1 MKRIVCVYLSDWPI
15 QRLVAKQPE
24 LRRQRVV
31 LYTQDARGQ
40 RVSAISP
47 AARRDRVRV
56 GMPLSEAK
64 SILRDVSWEPEPRG
78 EGVSPRF
85 SPKTTQIGDRPRRF
99 PVYFMPHDR
108 TADRTALVQLALSCE
123 SLAPR
128 VGLEPDEPPECL
140 FLDVAGVAHLFGGEA
155 GLLAQI
161 QRHFQQ
167 RGYTACA
174 VLADTIGA
182 AWGQAKFG
190 GGRIEFSHLPV
201 GALRLAP
208 TIVETLRQLG
218 VERVSQVQR
227 LPRAD
232 LSSRFGDEIHRRLD
246 QASGARDE
254 VLDWVPPPVEFYT
267 QRFLDFP
274 TTDATTIQFIL
285 SQLVEQL
292 CQQMRARQRG
302 GLQWEC
308 RLYSPDQA
316 PQRIDVSLF
325 QPAAEVRHVMPLVR
339 MQMEQQELTNTPGK
353 SSRVRQVFDGAFAVH
368 HVSLSVTQSVVL
380 IDRQRQLFDENP
392 RLDKQE
398 LSHLINRLSA
408 RLGAD
413 RVVGARVVAEAQPEL
428 ACRLEPLVGQ
438 ATARH
443 KGRAV
448 IRNGSPLQRPLRL
461 HSPLAIDVIS
471 SGGDDSPTQVL
482 LDGER
487 CGVAGCWGPER
498 IETGWWRG
506 PSVRRDYWRVELDD
520 GRWLWLF
527 CDLRSREWFCQGEF

>member
-1 MKRIVCVYLSDWPI
+1 M
-15 QRLVAKQPE
+15 
-24 LRRQRVV
+24 
-31 LYTQDARGQ
+31 LYTQDSRGQ
-40 RVSAISP
+40 RLSAVSP

-64 SILRDVSWEPEPRG
+64 SILRDVTREPEPRG
-78 EGVSPRF
+78 EGVSPRS

-99 PVYFMPHDR
+99 SVYFMPHDR
-108 TADRTALVQLALSCE
+108 TADREALVQLAFSCE

-128 VGLEPDEPPECL
+128 VGLEPGEQPECL
-140 FLDVAGVAHLFGGEA
+140 FLDVTGVAHLFGGEA
-155 GLLAQI
+155 GLIAQI

-167 RGYTACA
+167 RGYTACT

-190 GGRIEFSHLPV
+190 GGQIEFAQLPIE
-201 GALRLAP
+201 ALRLAP
-208 TIVETLRQLG
+208 RIAETLRQLG
-218 VERVSQVQR
+218 VERVSQVQQ

-232 LSSRFGDEIHRRLD
+232 LLARFGDEIHRRLD

-254 VLDWVPPPVEFYT
+254 VLGWLPPPIEFYA

-292 CQQMRARQRG
+292 CQQMRTRQRG
-302 GLQWEC
+302 GLQWQC

-316 PQRIDVSLF
+316 PRRIDVSLF

-339 MQMEQQELTNTPGK
+339 MQMEQQELSAAPRKT
-353 SSRVRQVFDGAFAVH
+353 SRARQVFDGAYSVH

-380 IDRQRQLFDENP
+380 VDRQRLLFDENP

-413 RVVGARVVAEAQPEL
+413 HVLGARLVAEAQPEL

-438 ATARH
+438 ATARR
-443 KGRAV
+443 GSGPSVRG
-448 IRNGSPLQRPLRL
+448 GSPLQRPLRL
-461 HSPLAIDVIS
+461 HAPLTIEVIS
-471 SGGDDSPTQVL
+471 ASGGGPPAQVM

-487 CGVAGCWGPER
+487 WRAAGVWGPER

-506 PSVRRDYWRVELDD
+506 PSVRRDYWRVELED